1 MIGGMM
7 LTRPHDASPH
17 DDTVITYRY
26 TSPQFAQD
34 VASLARLQRRDRR
47 TAALRS
53 FLQELGLRLL
63 VVAILPPVAAA
74 LAFAL
79 TGGIH

>member
-1 MIGGMM
+1 M
-7 LTRPHDASPH
+7 LTRPYDS
-17 DDTVITYRY
+17 DDTVVTFRY

-47 TAALRS
+47 AAKVKS

-63 VVAILPPVAAA
+63 VVAILPPIAAA
-74 LAFAL
+74 AVIAL